1 MRRALLIGALPI
13 ALALT
18 ACAPTPADH
27 APGAIGMEELVF
39 DTEHHVIPVG
49 GRLTFSNTGSR
60 ALHVLVPGK
69 NAQPRSQR
77 GIPSFGGTSG
87 HRAEVGDT
95 WTTPPWTTPGTYWV
109 TCTLH
114 PQMNLEVVVNSA
126 DR

>member
-1 MRRALLIGALPI
+1 MRRALFIGALPVS
-13 ALALT
+13 LALT
-18 ACAPTPADH
+18 ACAPRPADH
-27 APGAIGMEELVF
+27 EPGTIGMEELVF
-39 DTEHHVIPVG
+39 DTEKHVIPVG

-87 HRAEVGDT
+87 QRAEVGDR
-95 WTTPPWTTPGTYWV
+95 WTTSAWTTPGTYWI

-114 PQMNLEVVVNSA
+114 PQMNLEVVVSSPA
-126 DR
+126 R